1 MVKEK
6 ILNFIN
12 SLAVIKKVAPYISN
26 IKKVVVKIISII
38 EGWYY
43 KLTNKNT
50 ELANKR
56 IAICN
61 ACKHRVTIDVI
72 GDICDKCG
80 CVIAAK
86 ARVEDEHCELNKW

>member
-12 SLAVIKKVAPYISN
+12 FLKKFKKLQFYITK
-26 IKKVVVKIISII
+26 IQKVVEKIMSII
-38 EGWYY
+38 QGWYY

-50 ELANKR
+50 ELANRR
-56 IAICN
+56 ISICN
-61 ACKHRVTIDVI
+61 ACEHRITIDVV
-72 GDICDKCG
+72 GDICARCG
-80 CVIAAK
+80 CVISAK